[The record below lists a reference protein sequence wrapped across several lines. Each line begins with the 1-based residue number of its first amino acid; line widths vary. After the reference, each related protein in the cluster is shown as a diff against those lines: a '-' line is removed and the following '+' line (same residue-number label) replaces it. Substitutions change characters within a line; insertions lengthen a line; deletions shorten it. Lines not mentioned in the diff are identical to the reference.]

1 MGLWCWGSHGLDWI
15 GLISSSGLLLLLGFV
30 IIRRER
36 ASERASHSF
45 CKDIGLRLGCASMCL
60 FFSFLFFSLYST
72 HLFRADGSG
81 KGHAARPLPTR
92 NAVAEGIVDGL
103 SKHAVFDAAA

>member
-1 MGLWCWGSHGLDWI
+1 
-15 GLISSSGLLLLLGFV
+15 V
-30 IIRRER
+30 RER
-36 ASERASHSF
+36 VILFA
-45 CKDIGLRLGCASMCL
+45 KDVGLRLGCASMCL
-60 FFSFLFFSLYST
+60 SLSLYST
-72 HLFRADGSG
+72 HLFRANGSG

>member
-36 ASERASHSF
+36 ASERVILFA
-45 CKDIGLRLGCASMCL
+45 KDVGLRLDCASMCL

>member
-1 MGLWCWGSHGLDWI
+1 MLNPMDGELGI
-15 GLISSSGLLLLLGFV
+15 GLFGMLGFV
-30 IIRRER
+30 ILRRVGERER
-36 ASERASHSF
+36 EQVILFA
-45 CKDIGLRLGCASMCL
+45 KDVGLRLDCASMCL

>member
-60 FFSFLFFSLYST
+60 FFSFRFTRLTSLGQMAAVKAT
-72 HLFRADGSG
+72 LPVHFRHGMQWQNVS
-81 KGHAARPLPTR
+81 
-92 NAVAEGIVDGL
+92 
-103 SKHAVFDAAA
+103 

>member
-1 MGLWCWGSHGLDWI
+1 MLNPMDGELGI
-15 GLISSSGLLLLLGFV
+15 GLFGMLGFV
-30 IIRRER
+30 ILRRVGER
-36 ASERASHSF
+36 ERASHSF
-45 CKDIGLRLGCASMCL
+45 CKRCWVAIGLG
-60 FFSFLFFSLYST
+60 FFFVFSSSSAGSSCTPPT